1 MKIGV
6 CGKSGSGKSTVSN
19 LLKVC
24 LEKSDKINSEK
35 YTIID
40 LDLVAKKISNRN
52 SVIKEISNS
61 FGDSYITE
69 KKLLNRKKLGEL
81 VFNSKKDLTK
91 LNNIFFKYIK
101 EEVDKNLKKLENVI
115 IEGAILFEIDI
126 VSKLDKTIFIH
137 SGKDNNDMLVSR
149 IIHRESDIDKT
160 TAENRIK
167 IQDKYDSNI
176 DLADIVI
183 ENSGNFKTLEE
194 KISKLFIS

>member
-19 LLKVC
+19 LLKAC
-24 LEKSDKINSEK
+24 LEKSDKNNNEK

-40 LDLVAKKISNRN
+40 LDLVAKKISNRD

-101 EEVDKNLKKLENVI
+101 EEIDQNLKKLENVI
-115 IEGAILFEIDI
+115 IEGVILFEIDI
-126 VSKLDKTIFIH
+126 ASKLDKTIFIH
-137 SGKDNNDMLVSR
+137 SGKDNDDLLISR
-149 IIHRESDIDKT
+149 IINRESDIDKS

-176 DLADIVI
+176 DFADIVI
-183 ENSGNFKTLEE
+183 ENSGNFKTLED
-194 KISKLFIS
+194 KIIKLFI